1 MKRTRG
7 RARYCNVRVTA
18 DAKTVSK
25 LCYIAQCEGRSL
37 SGQVWH
43 VVLRMVQAF
52 EAEHGP
58 IDIAANRG
66 TGNGKVT

>member
-7 RARYCNVRVTA
+7 QARYCNVRVTA
-18 DAKTVSK
+18 DAKTVAK

-37 SGQVWH
+37 SGQVCH
-43 VVLRMVQAF
+43 LVQRMVQAF

-58 IDIAANRG
+58 IDIAP
-66 TGNGKVT
+66 NGDTENGAGI